1 MRLQKNFLLIL
12 SLLLLSSCSWIREPE
27 KEIVTVTEIVKP
39 QIGIAERPKGLS
51 MQKVNWY
58 VVTKENYEEFSQRFE
73 KSEGD
78 LVFYAMSVR
87 SYENLALNMADIK
100 RYIEQ
105 QKEIIIYYEK
115 ALTEEPEVPEEEI
128 SNE

>member
-1 MRLQKNFLLIL
+1 MRVQKNFLLIL

-58 VVTKENYEEFSQRFE
+58 VVTKENYEEFSQKFE
-73 KSEGD
+73 KTEGD
-78 LVFYAMSVR
+78 LVFYAGDNRAVGGITTILKHTCEVHWSDGEHT
-87 SYENLALNMADIK
+87 YTYKYNL
-100 RYIEQ
+100 
-105 QKEIIIYYEK
+105 
-115 ALTEEPEVPEEEI
+115 EVQ
-128 SNE
+128 